1 MKMKKMVAT
10 LLVGVMM
17 VSVVG
22 CGSSDNSSES
32 GESGSSDKVTITLGM
47 NADPF
52 EGEIVEQQV
61 AAFMEAN
68 EDIEVVVEPIA
79 GDIWEVLKTRMV
91 AGDEPDVFYM
101 DIFQTPQ
108 FIDAGQLAAI
118 DDVLIEEDIADFDT
132 ALLDAFRGEDGTL
145 YGVPKDYS
153 TLALY
158 YNKQMFED
166 AGLEPPTTWEELEK
180 AAKTLTKDNVTGL
193 SLQNE
198 LPRVQPFFYS
208 NGGTMMEDGVPTLNN
223 EKNIE
228 AYEFWLSLL
237 ENNYA
242 KTPQE
247 LGVGWDGDAFASEMV
262 AMTVEGTWMVNSL
275 TELAPDL
282 EYGVVP
288 VPIAEADASMQFT
301 VAYSMSTNTEYPD
314 EAKELIKFLTS
325 TEQQLVVA
333 DAGRS
338 IPSRTSAVKTY
349 VEKYP
354 ERQVFVDVTP
364 VASEFR
370 YGIVSATVVDE
381 AAKAM
386 EKVLLD
392 PDASVQDAFDEAQEN
407 IEKALED
414 Y

>member
-1 MKMKKMVAT
+1 MKIKKIIPT
-10 LLVGVMM
+10 LLAGAMM
-17 VSVVG
+17 MSVVG
-22 CGSSDNSSES
+22 CGNSDNSSES
-32 GESGSSDKVTITLGM
+32 SDSGKVTLTLGM
-47 NADPF
+47 TADPF
-52 EGEIVEQQV
+52 EAEIVEEQV

-118 DDVLIEEDIADFDT
+118 DDVLTEEDMADFDS
-132 ALLDAFRGEDGTL
+132 ALLNAFKGEDGTL

-153 TLALY
+153 TLGLY

-166 AGLEPPTTWEELEK
+166 AGLEPPTTWEELEA
-180 AAKTLTKDNVTGL
+180 AAKALTKDNVTGL

-237 ENNYA
+237 ENDYA

-262 AMTVEGTWMVNSL
+262 AMTVEGTWMENSL
-275 TELAPDL
+275 IELNPDL

-288 VPIAEADASMQFT
+288 VPVAETEASMQFT
-301 VAYSMSTNTEYPD
+301 VAYSMSTNTESPE

-333 DAGRS
+333 DAGRA
-338 IPSRTSAVKTY
+338 IPSRTSAVETY

-354 ERQVFVDVTP
+354 ERQVFVDMVS

-370 YGIVSATVVDE
+370 YGIVSSTVVDE

-392 PDASVQDAFDEAQEN
+392 PDASVQDAFDEAQAN